1 MKEKI
6 HVFNTPEE
14 TAREVARLIVQNIN
28 RQADRQQYFNMALSG
43 GNTPAL
49 LFHILASE
57 FTGQVQWNALR
68 IFWVDER
75 CVPPSDKDSNYG
87 MTYENLL
94 KKEFVPAANIFRM
107 KGEYDPM
114 AETLRYQSLLASE
127 LPLNDGIPVFDLVL
141 LGMGD
146 DGHMASIFPDNMSLL
161 NSVETVAVVQHPQ
174 SGQGRITLTGSVI
187 RAAKQRIFLI
197 TGKSKSDILRNII
210 HKEPV
215 AELYPASHLI
225 SLPDTE
231 VFADKK
237 ACSFL

>member
-1 MKEKI
+1 MREKI
-6 HVFNTPEE
+6 HVFDTPEE
-14 TAREVARLIVQNIN
+14 TAREVARLMVQKIN
-28 RQADRQQYFNMALSG
+28 RQADRQQFFNVALSG

-94 KKEFVPAANIFRM
+94 KKELVPAANIFRIR
-107 KGEYDPM
+107 GENDPM
-114 AETLRYQSLLASE
+114 AETLRYQSLLATE
-127 LPLNDGIPVFDLVL
+127 LPLNEGIPEFDLVL

-146 DGHMASIFPDNMSLL
+146 DGHTASIFPDNMTLL
-161 NSVETVAVVQHPQ
+161 SSVETVAVVQHPQ
-174 SGQGRITLTGSVI
+174 SGQGRITLTGTVI
-187 RAAKQRIFLI
+187 RAAKKRVFLI
-197 TGKSKSDILRNII
+197 MGKSKSDVLRNII
-210 HKEPV
+210 YKEPV
-215 AELYPASHLI
+215 AELYPASHLM
-225 SLPDTE
+225 SLSDTE
-231 VFADKK
+231 VYADKK